1 MNLPDL
7 TMPVTPELKRPTGMP
22 LRYAMGILESDVR
35 TRVRVGGKNEDRVTG
50 NMVAYRVTHRDTRI
64 NVEDR
69 KPDME
74 LHDHV
79 FVLNST
85 YDAVEGKWKA
95 AQMGQIKHDAPYYE
109 AIYHNRLASNLRDLG
124 YGIRRKGKSF
134 EISGI
139 SDALVRKFSRRRQYI
154 KAVAE
159 KLGITSG
166 AGMDK
171 LGATTRLGK
180 AKESAEELREY
191 FARPVNG

>member
-1 MNLPDL
+1 
-7 TMPVTPELKRPTGMP
+7 
-22 LRYAMGILESDVR
+22 
-35 TRVRVGGKNEDRVTG
+35 
-50 NMVAYRVTHRDTRI
+50 
-64 NVEDR
+64 
-69 KPDME
+69 ME

-124 YGIRRKGKSF
+124 YGIKRKGKSF

-139 SDALVRKFSRRRQYI
+139 SDALVKKFSRRRQYI

-159 KLGITSG
+159 KLGITMLPGWTSSG
-166 AGMDK
+166 QRRDWAK
-171 LGATTRLGK
+171 LR
-180 AKESAEELREY
+180 S
-191 FARPVNG
+191 RPKS